1 MMSSLRVILFFS
13 ALSRQSEVLGQCG
26 VAVDALVKNLSLPYQ
41 FVLSFIFDE
50 VEDEEF
56 KNSEK
61 NHSRGFWTIFLVW
74 YSCSIYPQ
82 VYDTNNY
89 YESKRNTI

>member
-1 MMSSLRVILFFS
+1 MMSSLRVIFFFS
-13 ALSRQSEVLGQCG
+13 ALSRQSEVLAQSG

-41 FVLSFIFDE
+41 FVLTFIFDE

-61 NHSRGFWTIFLVW
+61 PQSWFLD
-74 YSCSIYPQ
+74 YFSCVVQLQHLSSSI
-82 VYDTNNY
+82 
-89 YESKRNTI
+89 RH